1 MKSVAKAAGDGSE
14 PPEDHPHF
22 PSLSFLADQP
32 DLEFAMVFGSVAS
45 GRARRDSDIDIA
57 VYPRHHPLD
66 HRALQNLSDQIAMAT
81 GRAVDLVD
89 LSTADG
95 SLLRQIL
102 RTGKV
107 LFSKRPGILG
117 TLTERLLVWQEDFEP
132 ALKSMLAARL
142 KRFIAP
148 VHGS

>member
-1 MKSVAKAAGDGSE
+1 MMTSVKTGEDGHE
-14 PPEDHPHF
+14 PPSGPPCP
-22 PSLSFLADQP
+22 PSLAFLADQP
-32 DLEFAMVFGSVAS
+32 DLELAMIFGSVAS

-57 VYPRHHPLD
+57 VYPRQPLD

-89 LSTADG
+89 LSSADG

-102 RTGKV
+102 MTGKV

-117 TLTERLLVWQEDFEP
+117 TLTERLLLWQEDFEP
-132 ALKSMLAARL
+132 ALKAMLAARL
-142 KRFIAP
+142 KRFISP
-148 VHGS
+148 LHGS

>member
-1 MKSVAKAAGDGSE
+1 MKSAAKVAGDGLG
-14 PPEDHPHF
+14 PPEDHLHF

-32 DLEFAMVFGSVAS
+32 DLEFAMIFGSVAS
-45 GRARRDSDIDIA
+45 GRERRDSDIDIA
-57 VYPRHHPLD
+57 VYPRHPLD
-66 HRALQNLSDQIAMAT
+66 HRALQNLSDQITMAT

-89 LSTADG
+89 LSSADG

-107 LFSKRPGILG
+107 LFSKRPGLLG

-132 ALKSMLAARL
+132 ALKAMLDARL

-148 VHGS
+148 VHGP